1 MKIIKKIDDNFEEL
15 LLMLLLAIM
24 AMVMGVQ
31 VVARYVFNYSL
42 TWSEELTRYMFVWS
56 AFLSIS
62 YCTKK
67 QISIK
72 IEQIVSMLPTKLH
85 AIFKIIEKAVMLV
98 FFVYMIK
105 YAYNFVQA
113 SVLSGQ
119 ISPACRIPMYFIQ
132 VAPLVGFIL
141 TIIRLIQGLV
151 YEFMVLVNGN

>member
-1 MKIIKKIDDNFEEL
+1 MKIIKMIDDNFEEL
-15 LLMLLLAIM
+15 LLMLLLAVM

-42 TWSEELTRYMFVWS
+42 TWSEELTRYMFIWS
-56 AFLSIS
+56 SFLSIS
-62 YCTKK
+62 YCTKE

-72 IEQIVSMLPTKLH
+72 IEQIVAVLPTKVH
-85 AIFKIIEKAVMLV
+85 AIFKIIEKLVMLV

-141 TIIRLIQGLV
+141 TIIRLLQSLV
-151 YEFMVLVNGN
+151 FEFRSLIKTN

>member
-72 IEQIVSMLPTKLH
+72 IEQIVSMLPAKLH

-151 YEFMVLVNGN
+151 FEFKVLVNGN